1 MENNRVSGRHRQ
13 RAKLAVSRRS
23 LVAGMAFGGVALA
36 AGRVARA
43 ACSVTGFQIDGPFYP
58 LALPPEQD
66 ADLTQLAA
74 GAGRAAGEVIE
85 VAGQVRDAAC
95 RPLAGCIIEV
105 WQADMHG
112 RYAHPLDEARGRP
125 LDANFQGYARMAT
138 DKDGVYRLLTVK
150 PGSYVAIG
158 DWVRPPHIHF
168 KVHAPFNP
176 SLTTQMY
183 FAGDPLNAK
192 DLLQASLSPEQKA
205 NLQVAFDAKRADGV
219 RTGRFDIVLAEGPAD
234 VMKLFKSAG

>member
-1 MENNRVSGRHRQ
+1 
-13 RAKLAVSRRS
+13 
-23 LVAGMAFGGVALA
+23 
-36 AGRVARA
+36 
-43 ACSVTGFQIDGPFYP
+43 
-58 LALPPEQD
+58 
-66 ADLTQLAA
+66 
-74 GAGRAAGEVIE
+74 
-85 VAGQVRDAAC
+85 
-95 RPLAGCIIEV
+95 
-105 WQADMHG
+105 
-112 RYAHPLDEARGRP
+112 
-125 LDANFQGYARMAT
+125 MAT
-138 DKDGVYRLLTVK
+138 DKDGVYRFLTVK